1 MLWPDWCQ
9 AQETRAGPR
18 ATRCGGKALATK
30 LCVNLPETGKRWSSS
45 VDRGCFDWGFPAGPG
60 VWGLLVRW
68 LPGLQLGP
76 GASSRWRCHSP
87 DAKSLAQ
94 GHTAQLGGSYPARGG
109 WSGRSRRE
117 PSRAPCLEEG
127 TLLPVPHVAPHVA
140 GPTHCFQVATSSLD
154 AELKNLPR
162 GPPPCAPEVLLRVP
176 GPRAGSGASTGALD
190 CGSGGLGAAA
200 DPVSRQGPSVHL
212 APQGSPGWEEQ
223 CPPAPLPPCPGS
235 GSGGPESPCARRGQ
249 ASTGKRE
256 GGGALPSPRHSPA
269 GASQPMCSCNWM
281 KRDGVRGEE
290 GRHGA
295 PRPRPAVYQERQA

>member
-1 MLWPDWCQ
+1 MEMPQPRRRVSCPR
-9 AQETRAGPR
+9 THRAAWRVVSCTGRLVGAELKGAEPR
-18 ATRCGGKALATK
+18 T
-30 LCVNLPETGKRWSSS
+30 
-45 VDRGCFDWGFPAGPG
+45 
-60 VWGLLVRW
+60 
-68 LPGLQLGP
+68 LPGGGDAPPRPTRGP
-76 GASSRWRCHSP
+76 TR
-87 DAKSLAQ
+87 
-94 GHTAQLGGSYPARGG
+94 GH
-109 WSGRSRRE
+109 
-117 PSRAPCLEEG
+117 
-127 TLLPVPHVAPHVA
+127 
-140 GPTHCFQVATSSLD
+140 GPTHCFQVAPSSLD

-176 GPRAGSGASTGALD
+176 GPRVGSGASTGALD

-295 PRPRPAVYQERQA
+295 PRPRRAVYQERQA